1 VRIQNRI
8 LMVVML
14 LAGIALLAG
23 CPARESIARINQTP
37 GRFEGREVSIA
48 GRVVNS
54 FGAMGAGVYE
64 VDDGT
69 GRMWVFSESYGI
81 PGRDAKLAV
90 TGRVE
95 EGFSFGGRHFATIL
109 RQTRRPSY

>member
-1 VRIQNRI
+1 MRIEKRFLAVVLLLTGI
-8 LMVVML
+8 L
-14 LAGIALLAG
+14 LLAG

-64 VDDGT
+64 MDYGT

-95 EGFSFGGRHFATIL
+95 EGFSFGGRHFAMIL
-109 RQTRRPSY
+109 RQTRRPRY